1 MRIKTVNPSMMPVML
16 LLWSLVCQKAQQFE
30 LSPAACLYDG
40 NESTSDSYNND
51 NSTRNHNIT
60 STLRMGLSNRHQVRA
75 MQASFLAGRLVLSTT
90 HVAVQLSTS
99 DDCHTVASSS

>member
-1 MRIKTVNPSMMPVML
+1 M
-16 LLWSLVCQKAQQFE
+16 
-30 LSPAACLYDG
+30 
-40 NESTSDSYNND
+40 
-51 NSTRNHNIT
+51 
-60 STLRMGLSNRHQVRA
+60 RA